1 MIPVLVLSLVII
13 INIGPG
19 STLQVMLSWGK
30 NWQCVLKSKKGRL
43 WFRMGYGVI
52 VTVIIMELRSRLEF
66 GTNFFPRR
74 KTMTSQQC
82 DWSLALMNLAHH

>member
-19 STLQVMLSWGK
+19 STLQVILSYGK
-30 NWQCVLKSKKGRL
+30 NCQCVLKSKTGQL
-43 WFRMGYGVI
+43 WFRMGYGYNYR
-52 VTVIIMELRSRLEF
+52 VTVIIIELRLEF
-66 GTNFFPRR
+66 GPNFFPRR

-82 DWSLALMNLAHH
+82 VWSLAMMNLAHH

>member
-19 STLQVMLSWGK
+19 STLQVILSYGK
-30 NWQCVLKSKKGRL
+30 NCQCVLKSKTGQL
-43 WFRMGYGVI
+43 WFRMGYGYNYR
-52 VTVIIMELRSRLEF
+52 VTVIIIELRLEF
-66 GTNFFPRR
+66 GPNFFPRR

-82 DWSLALMNLAHH
+82 DGPGSSLQVTNH